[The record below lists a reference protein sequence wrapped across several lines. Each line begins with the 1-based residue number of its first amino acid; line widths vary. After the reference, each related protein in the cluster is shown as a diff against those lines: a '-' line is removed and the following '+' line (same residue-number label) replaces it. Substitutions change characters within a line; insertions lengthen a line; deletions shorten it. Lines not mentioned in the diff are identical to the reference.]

1 MKLIIKEYLSSLKE
15 RGELDS
21 VLPDLLSQ
29 LGLNVYSRPAR
40 GTRQDGVDVAA
51 VGSLD
56 NGPEKV
62 YLFSIKPGD
71 LTRRGW
77 DGDSEQSLRPSLN
90 EIIDAYIPNRLPA
103 EHRGKDVVICI
114 ALGGDVREPV
124 RPLVT
129 GFIGKNTKDNITFEE
144 WNGDK
149 LAAYIESSFLQE
161 DLLPDDARSHLRKSL
176 AMLDEPD
183 VSYHYFAQLVQ
194 LLSKVHALNDT
205 QRVRAMRQMS
215 ICLRILYGWAL
226 QAENLE
232 SAYRSGELTLLHAW
246 SVFKLHAGKNNK
258 ITRDMHDAFLSIST
272 AYNQICIEF
281 LSVNV
286 LPYADKLHAVSF
298 AVQGSCSL
306 DVNLKVVDLLGRLD
320 VDALWAFWGMQRC
333 AENESTAVEEMPS
346 EIQIY
351 LEAIKAL
358 INNNPALLLPVK
370 DEQAIDISIVLL
382 ALAIDGGNRDFI
394 LSWLREMLARA
405 RFAYKA
411 HWRYPSV
418 LHSYTQLL
426 EHPRLRDEGYR
437 KHLTSGSILYP
448 LIALWA
454 ALLHDE
460 QLYSEVAQVQALMP
474 HCTYQFWYPDEH
486 SEDHLYQN
494 SNDHGAALVNLA
506 LNTSTEAFLAQVF
519 GECEQ
524 TRHFAELSAVKYR
537 WWPLIIVACRH
548 YRLPLPLHL
557 LIGLREQEQTNDNDA
572 AATESTDNVREERAG
587 PPLHPASRSAPL

>member
-56 NGPEKV
+56 GGPEKV

-71 LTRRGW
+71 LTRGDW
-77 DGDSEQSLRPSLN
+77 DGNSEQSLRPSLN

-103 EHRGKDVVICI
+103 EHRGKDIVICI

-129 GFIGKNTKDNITFEE
+129 GFIGENTKGNLTFEE

-149 LAAYIESSFLQE
+149 LAAYIESSFLRE
-161 DLLPDDARSHLRKSL
+161 ELLPDHARSHLRKSL
-176 AMLDEPD
+176 AMLDESD
-183 VSYHYFAQLVQ
+183 VSYHHFAQLVQ

-215 ICLRILYGWAL
+215 ICLWILYVWAR

-246 SVFKLHAGKNNK
+246 SIFKLHAGKNNK
-258 ITRDMHDAFLSIST
+258 TTSAMQTTLVSIFT
-272 AYNQICIEF
+272 AYRQICGEF
-281 LSVNV
+281 LGVNV
-286 LPYADKLHAVSF
+286 LPYADKRHAVSS
-298 AVQGSCSL
+298 AVRGSCSL
-306 DVNLKVVDLLGRLD
+306 DVNLKVFDLLGRLG
-320 VDALWAFWGMQRC
+320 VDALWKFWGMQRC
-333 AENESTAVEEMPS
+333 AEDESTAGEEMPS
-346 EIQIY
+346 EIRIY
-351 LEAIKAL
+351 LEAIRAL

-370 DEQAIDISIVLL
+370 DEQAIDISIALL

-405 RFAYKA
+405 RFAYEE
-411 HWRYPSV
+411 HWGYPSI
-418 LHSYTQLL
+418 LDSYTQLL
-426 EHPRLRDEGYR
+426 AHPKSRDEEYR
-437 KHLTSGSILYP
+437 ENATSVSILYP

-454 ALLHDE
+454 ALLKDE
-460 QLYSEVAQVQALMP
+460 QLYSKVGQMQALMP
-474 HCTYQFWYPDEH
+474 HCTYQFWYPGEH
-486 SEDHLYQN
+486 SEDHFYQN
-494 SNDHGAALVNLA
+494 SGAHGEALVNPA
-506 LNTSTEAFLAQVF
+506 LNTSAEAFLAQVF

-524 TRHFAELSAVKYR
+524 TRHYAELSAVEYGR
-537 WWPLIIVACRH
+537 WPLIVVACRH
-548 YRLPLPLHL
+548 HRLSLPLHL
-557 LIGLREQEQTNDNDA
+557 LIGLREQEQTNDDDA
-572 AATESTDNVREERAG
+572 AATESTDSVREESQG
-587 PPLHPASRSAPL
+587 VLSSRD

>member
-56 NGPEKV
+56 GGPEKV
-62 YLFSIKPGD
+62 YLFSFKPGD
-71 LTRRGW
+71 LTRGDW
-77 DGDSEQSLRPSLN
+77 DGNSEQSLRPSLN

-103 EHRGKDVVICI
+103 EHRGKDIVICI

-124 RPLVT
+124 RPLIT
-129 GFIGKNTKDNITFEE
+129 GFIGQNTQGNVTFEE

-149 LAAYIESSFLQE
+149 LAAYIESSFLRE
-161 DLLPDDARSHLRKSL
+161 ELLPDHARSHLRKSI

-183 VSYHYFAQLVQ
+183 VSYRHFAQLVQ

-215 ICLRILYGWAL
+215 ICLWILYVWAR

-246 SVFKLHAGKNNK
+246 SIFRLHADKDNK
-258 ITRDMHDAFLSIST
+258 ITRAMWDTLVSIFT
-272 AYNQICIEF
+272 AYRQICGEF
-281 LSVNV
+281 LGVNV
-286 LPYADKLHAVSF
+286 LPYADKRHAVSS
-298 AVQGSCSL
+298 AVRGSCSL
-306 DVNLKVVDLLGRLD
+306 DINLKVFDLLGRLG
-320 VDALWAFWGMQRC
+320 VDALWAFWGMQQC
-333 AENESTAVEEMPS
+333 PEDESTAGEEMPS
-346 EIQIY
+346 EIRIY
-351 LEAIKAL
+351 LEAIRAL
-358 INNNPALLLPVK
+358 INNNPALLSPVK
-370 DEQAIDISIVLL
+370 DEQAIDISIALL

-405 RFAYKA
+405 RFAYKV
-411 HWRYPSV
+411 HSRYPSI
-418 LHSYTQLL
+418 LDSYTQLL
-426 EHPRLRDEGYR
+426 AHPKSRDEEYR
-437 KHLTSGSILYP
+437 ENATSGSILYP

-454 ALLHDE
+454 ALLKDE
-460 QLYSEVAQVQALMP
+460 QLYSEVGQMQALMP
-474 HCTYQFWYPDEH
+474 HCTYQFWYPGEH
-486 SEDHLYQN
+486 SEDHFYQN
-494 SNDHGAALVNLA
+494 SDAHGEALVNPA
-506 LNTSTEAFLAQVF
+506 LNTSAEAFLAQVF
-519 GECEQ
+519 GECEK
-524 TRHFAELSAVKYR
+524 TRHYAELSAVKYG

-548 YRLPLPLHL
+548 HRLPLPLH
-557 LIGLREQEQTNDNDA
+557 T
-572 AATESTDNVREERAG
+572 VKV
-587 PPLHPASRSAPL
+587 

>member
-1 MKLIIKEYLSSLKE
+1 MKLIIKEYLFSLKE

-56 NGPEKV
+56 DGPEKV

-71 LTRRGW
+71 LTRGGW

-103 EHRGKDVVICI
+103 EHRGKDIVICI

-129 GFIGKNTKDNITFEE
+129 GFIRQNTKGNITFEE

-161 DLLPDDARSHLRKSL
+161 DLLPDDARSYLRKSL

-183 VSYHYFAQLVQ
+183 VSYCHFKQLVHS
-194 LLSKVHALNDT
+194 LSKVHALNDA
-205 QRVRAMRQMS
+205 QRVRAMRQMN
-215 ICLRILYGWAL
+215 ICLRILYSWAR

-246 SVFKLHAGKNNK
+246 SIFKLHADKDNQT
-258 ITRDMHDAFLSIST
+258 TRAMKDALISIFT
-272 AYNQICIEF
+272 AYHQICDEF
-281 LSVNV
+281 LGVNV
-286 LPYADKLHAVSF
+286 LPYADKRHAVSS
-298 AVQGSCSL
+298 AVWGSCSL
-306 DVNLKVVDLLGRLD
+306 DVNLKVFDLLGRLG
-320 VDALWAFWGMQRC
+320 VEALWVVQRC
-333 AENESTAVEEMPS
+333 PEDESTTREEMLS
-346 EIQIY
+346 DIQRY
-351 LEAIKAL
+351 LEAIRAL
-358 INNNPALLLPVK
+358 INNNPALSLPVK
-370 DEQAIDISIVLL
+370 DEQAIDISIALL
-382 ALAIDGGNRDFI
+382 ALAAIDRDDNRDFI
-394 LSWLREMLARA
+394 LNWLVEMLASA
-405 RFAYKA
+405 RSAYKV

-418 LHSYTQLL
+418 LRSYTQLL
-426 EHPRLRDEGYR
+426 EHPRQQDEDYR
-437 KHLTSGSILYP
+437 KNATRGSILYP
-448 LIALWA
+448 VIALWA
-454 ALLHDE
+454 ALLEDD
-460 QLYSEVAQVQALMP
+460 QLYNEVAQVQQLMP

-486 SEDHLYQN
+486 SEDHFYQN
-494 SNDHGAALVNLA
+494 SDAHGATLANLD
-506 LNTSTEAFLAQVF
+506 LKTSAEAFLKQVF

-524 TRHFAELSAVKYR
+524 TRHFAELSAVEYG

-557 LIGLREQEQTNDNDA
+557 LTGFREQDQTNHNDIQ
-572 AATESTDNVREERAG
+572 G
-587 PPLHPASRSAPL
+587 KQQQ